1 MAIANR
7 NSRGIT
13 VQLTE
18 DEYAL
23 LYQIQRMHWAGFA
36 DAGVFKRHRSH
47 GHRQVQK
54 GFVTA
59 LNKWKM
65 QKFLLA
71 PDKVEKKSNS
81 GCVATPADAP

>member
-23 LYQIQRMHWAGFA
+23 LYQPANALGWLCRR
-36 DAGVFKRHRSH
+36 GVFKRHRSH
-47 GHRQVQK
+47 GHRPVQ
-54 GFVTA
+54 GICHR
-59 LNKWKM
+59 
-65 QKFLLA
+65 
-71 PDKVEKKSNS
+71 PE
-81 GCVATPADAP
+81 

>member
-36 DAGVFKRHRSH
+36 DAGCLNAIDHMGTGQS
-47 GHRQVQK
+47 K

-71 PDKVEKKSNS
+71 PDKVEKQQF
-81 GCVATPADAP
+81 